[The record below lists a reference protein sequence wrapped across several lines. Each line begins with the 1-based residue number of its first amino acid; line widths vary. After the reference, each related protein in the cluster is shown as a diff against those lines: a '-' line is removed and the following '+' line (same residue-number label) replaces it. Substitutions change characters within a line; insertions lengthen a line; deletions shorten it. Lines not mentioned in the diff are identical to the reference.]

1 MRNYNE
7 MEIKVLECIEK
18 HPSMT
23 IEEMCDSLYLG
34 RTCLTRY
41 LRIFKEE
48 ELIYDNGKKRP
59 DYQRLLT
66 NKGRLLLTKK

>member
-7 MEIKVLECIEK
+7 MELKLLKLIDE

-23 IEEMCDSLYLG
+23 IEGMCEYLYLG

-48 ELIYDNGKKRP
+48 KLICDNGQKRP
-59 DYQRLLT
+59 NYQRLLT